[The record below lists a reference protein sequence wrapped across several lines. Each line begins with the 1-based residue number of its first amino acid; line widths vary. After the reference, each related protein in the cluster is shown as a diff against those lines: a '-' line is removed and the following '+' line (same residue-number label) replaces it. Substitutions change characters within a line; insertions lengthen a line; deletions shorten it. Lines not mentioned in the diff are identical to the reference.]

1 MVYNPITLI
10 LTPILF
16 FSVMFFLLVVQ
27 INLVTLAF
35 AEIGIPGDFI
45 FMALLASLLGSFI
58 NIPVKKIPRKVM
70 AQESVVNIFGLRYD
84 VPVLKRKVT
93 VIAINVGGAII
104 PVLLSL
110 YLLLKTNL
118 WAEAILAILIMSMIT
133 HRLARPIRGVG
144 IALPAFIPPVFAA
157 LVSIIIVPQYAPVV
171 AYVSGTMGTL
181 IGADIFNI
189 KKLGDLG
196 APIASIGGAGT
207 FDGIFLNGVLAVIL
221 ASIFV

>member
-10 LTPILF
+10 LAPILF
-16 FSVMFFLLVVQ
+16 LSVMFFLVVIQ

-207 FDGIFLNGVLAVIL
+207 FDGIFLNGILAVIL

>member
-1 MVYNPITLI
+1 
-10 LTPILF
+10 
-16 FSVMFFLLVVQ
+16 
-27 INLVTLAF
+27 
-35 AEIGIPGDFI
+35 
-45 FMALLASLLGSFI
+45 
-58 NIPVKKIPRKVM
+58 
-70 AQESVVNIFGLRYD
+70 
-84 VPVLKRKVT
+84 
-93 VIAINVGGAII
+93 
-104 PVLLSL
+104 
-110 YLLLKTNL
+110 
-118 WAEAILAILIMSMIT
+118 
-133 HRLARPIRGVG
+133 VG

>member
-1 MVYNPITLI
+1 MIKNPITLI

-35 AEIGIPGDFI
+35 AEIGIPSDFI
-45 FMALLASLLGSFI
+45 FMALLACLLGSFI

-84 VPVLKRKVT
+84 VPVWKRKVT